1 MLKVSIRYDLNYSF
15 KYSSLIE
22 IKYSIYLKT
31 PKFEYIDKIKLKDL
45 YDRNIST
52 FKNPGVFVNSLI
64 YVFFEINSGSMIR

>member
-31 PKFEYIDKIKLKDL
+31 PKFEYIDKIKLKEL
-45 YDRNIST
+45 YD
-52 FKNPGVFVNSLI
+52 KHI
-64 YVFFEINSGSMIR
+64 YL